1 MAVLVVD
8 AGTARGLGVT
18 GREVGVVHE
27 GRGGACPCCL
37 DALIAACGLG
47 RATPRSLR
55 LQAVD
60 LYETTPG
67 ATVRRI
73 AQDPGVEPGPLRQ
86 WLARYRTG
94 RKTGA
99 DGRSGLCDPLATR
112 TLPPRPPRCQ
122 QVGAL

>member
-1 MAVLVVD
+1 MPLLLGRADCGLW
-8 AGTARGLGVT
+8 AGESEMIGAR
-18 GREVGVVHE
+18 
-27 GRGGACPCCL
+27 
-37 DALIAACGLG
+37 LG

-55 LQAVD
+55 RQAVD
-60 LYETTPG
+60 LHETTPG

-86 WLARYRTG
+86 RLARYRTG

-99 DGRSGLCDPLATR
+99 DGRSGLCEPLATR